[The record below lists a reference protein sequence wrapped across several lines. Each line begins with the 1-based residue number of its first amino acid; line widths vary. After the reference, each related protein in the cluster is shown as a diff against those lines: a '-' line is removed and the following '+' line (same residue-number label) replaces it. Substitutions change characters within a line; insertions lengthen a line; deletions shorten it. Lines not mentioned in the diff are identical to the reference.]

1 MLIYSLNKYVLNFT
15 TNYCHIIAALGNT
28 RMTNHICPPGSD
40 NALEKKKKSISHA
53 NEVVSSV
60 QQASDIIKT

>member
-40 NALEKKKKSISHA
+40 NALEKKKKKHFTCKR
-53 NEVVSSV
+53 SSKFSSAG
-60 QQASDIIKT
+60 Q